1 VGVAQKVLSI
11 KVIALCNAPGV
22 ATNVAPSPHRAL
34 RPVRQLDLFVHGLGA
49 GTRLSTM
56 VVS

>member
-1 VGVAQKVLSI
+1 VRVAQQAVSI
-11 KVIALCNAPGV
+11 KVLALCNALGG
-22 ATNVAPSPHRAL
+22 ATNVAPSVHRAP

-49 GTRLSTM
+49 GTRFSTM